1 MRVHRC
7 AGVIVYVL
15 AIVGTPL
22 LTVKLSSVLATQAI
36 ALTQPY
42 FLDNC
47 PCLPTLVEQRRMAA
61 EVAQPP
67 TTEGPEKHV
76 AALETPS
83 LSVDVLAAQM
93 DLAEQESLAPAADAM
108 FPTRS
113 LH

>member
-7 AGVIVYVL
+7 AGLIVYVL

-42 FLDNC
+42 FLENC
-47 PCLPTLVEQRRMAA
+47 PCLPPLVEQRRMAA

-76 AALETPS
+76 AALEAPS
-83 LSVDVLAAQM
+83 LSIDVLAAQM
-93 DLAEQESLAPAADAM
+93 DLAEQESLAPAADTM
-108 FPTRS
+108 LPTRIF
-113 LH
+113 H

>member
-1 MRVHRC
+1 MRVHRS

-15 AIVGTPL
+15 AIVGAPL

-76 AALETPS
+76 AALEAPS

-93 DLAEQESLAPAADAM
+93 DIAEQENLTPAIDVM
-108 FPTRS
+108 LPTRS

>member
-7 AGVIVYVL
+7 AGLIVYVL

-42 FLDNC
+42 FLENC
-47 PCLPTLVEQRRMAA
+47 PCLPPLVEQRRMAA

-76 AALETPS
+76 AALEAPS
-83 LSVDVLAAQM
+83 LSIDVLAARI
-93 DLAEQESLAPAADAM
+93 DLAEQESLAPAADTM
-108 FPTRS
+108 LPTRIF
-113 LH
+113 H

>member
-7 AGVIVYVL
+7 AGLIVYVL

-36 ALTQPY
+36 TLTQPY
-42 FLDNC
+42 FLENC
-47 PCLPTLVEQRRMAA
+47 PCLPPLVEQRRMAA

-76 AALETPS
+76 AALEAPS
-83 LSVDVLAAQM
+83 LSVDVLAAQL

-108 FPTRS
+108 LPARIF
-113 LH
+113 H

>member
-1 MRVHRC
+1 MRVHRS

-67 TTEGPEKHV
+67 TTEGTEKRV
-76 AALETPS
+76 AALEAPS
-83 LSVDVLAAQM
+83 LSVDILAAQM
-93 DLAEQESLAPAADAM
+93 DIAEQENLTPAIDAM

>member
-7 AGVIVYVL
+7 AGLIVYVL

-42 FLDNC
+42 FLENC
-47 PCLPTLVEQRRMAA
+47 PCLPPLVEQRRMAA

-76 AALETPS
+76 AALEAPS
-83 LSVDVLAAQM
+83 LSIDVPAARM

-108 FPTRS
+108 LPTRIF
-113 LH
+113 H

>member
-1 MRVHRC
+1 MRVHRS

-22 LTVKLSSVLATQAI
+22 LTLKLSSVLATQAI

-47 PCLPTLVEQRRMAA
+47 PCLPTLVEQRRIASA
-61 EVAQPP
+61 GAQPP

-76 AALETPS
+76 AALEAPS

-93 DLAEQESLAPAADAM
+93 DLAEQENLAPAADAM
-108 FPTRS
+108 LPTRS

>member
-36 ALTQPY
+36 ALSRPY
-42 FLDNC
+42 FLDNS
-47 PCLPTLVEQRRMAA
+47 PCLPTLVEQRRIASA
-61 EVAQPP
+61 VAQPP
-67 TTEGPEKHV
+67 TTEGSEKHV
-76 AALETPS
+76 AALEAPW

-93 DLAEQESLAPAADAM
+93 DLAEQENLAPAVDVM
-108 FPTRS
+108 LPTRS